1 MADFADGRGAGDWGG
16 AARSEAGPSVAS
28 ESVEKPGAG
37 VLTLTGRALCYEHA
51 GQLFVFRPGPQR
63 AARRCRKL
71 AGGGDLAVEEPQEVQ
86 DEEYERVWER
96 VAAVDV
102 AKASGVVCTR
112 VPDEDRPGRR
122 CTRVW
127 TVTATVN
134 AVTELAD
141 HLRCHQIEVVTLE
154 STSDYWRIWW
164 VVLEAAGLT
173 VQLVNARSVKN
184 VPGRAKTDKKDAVWL
199 AKLTERGMLRPSFVP
214 PPEIRRLREF
224 TRLRADLVHER
235 TRYWARLEKLLER
248 ALIKI
253 SAVASSLDTDS
264 TRAMIEALIAG
275 QRNPKILAD
284 LAIGRMRAKR
294 AQLAEALDG
303 RFEPHHGE
311 LARILLDQI
320 DALTAQIDQLTARV
334 TELIAAIPAA
344 QGIDADGTTG
354 PGAGT
359 GSGAPVLPAVARL
372 DEITGCG
379 IIAAQ
384 VAIAEIGLDMTVFG
398 TPGRLVSWAK
408 RCPQTRQ
415 SGTKTTTGKAGKG
428 NPYLNGI
435 LGEIA
440 ASAGRTDTFL
450 GERYRRLARRRGK
463 RKAIVAVA
471 RSVLVII
478 FHLLADPEAR
488 FHDLGPGYYDTHID
502 RERKI
507 RNHVRQLQALG
518 LTVTVTPGEDA
529 A

>member
-1 MADFADGRGAGDWGG
+1 
-16 AARSEAGPSVAS
+16 
-28 ESVEKPGAG
+28 VEKP
-37 VLTLTGRALCYEHA
+37 
-51 GQLFVFRPGPQR
+51 
-63 AARRCRKL
+63 
-71 AGGGDLAVEEPQEVQ
+71 QEVE

-102 AKASGVVCTR
+102 AKASGVACTR

-122 CTRVW
+122 RTHVW
-127 TVTATVN
+127 TVTATVS

-141 HLRCHQIEVVTLE
+141 HLRCQGIQIVTLE

-164 VVLEAAGLT
+164 VVLEAAGLK
-173 VQLVNARSVKN
+173 VQLVNARAVRN

-214 PPEIRRLREF
+214 PPEIRRLRDF
-224 TRLRADLVHER
+224 TRLRAELVHER

-253 SAVASSLDTDS
+253 SSVASTLDTDS

-275 QRNPKILAD
+275 QRNPKALAE
-284 LAIGRMRAKR
+284 LAIGKMRPKR

-303 RFEPHHGE
+303 KFEPHHGE
-311 LARILLDQI
+311 LARIILDQI
-320 DALTAQIDQLTARV
+320 DALTARIDQLSDRV
-334 TELIAAIPAA
+334 TELIDQIPAA
-344 QGIDADGTTG
+344 QGVDADGTTG

-359 GSGAPVLPAVARL
+359 GPGAPVLPAVARL

-379 IIAAQ
+379 VIAAQ
-384 VAIAEIGLDMTVFG
+384 AVIAEIGLDMTVFG

-415 SGTKTTTGKAGKG
+415 SGKKTTSGKAGKG

-435 LGEIA
+435 LGEVA
-440 ASAGRTDTFL
+440 ASASRTASFL

-463 RKAIVAVA
+463 RKALAAIA
-471 RSVLVII
+471 RSILVII

-488 FHDLGPGYYDTHID
+488 FHDLGPDFYDNRIS

-507 RNHVRQLQALG
+507 RNHVRQLEALG
-518 LTVTVTPGEDA
+518 LTVTLAPKEEA